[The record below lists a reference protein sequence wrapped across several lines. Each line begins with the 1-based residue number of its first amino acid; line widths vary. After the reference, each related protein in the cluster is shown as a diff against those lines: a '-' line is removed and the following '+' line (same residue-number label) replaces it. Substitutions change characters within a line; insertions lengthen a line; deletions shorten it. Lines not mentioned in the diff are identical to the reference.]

1 MYKILDIFSRLTVPF
16 PYREERCDEKERTI
30 MRNAF
35 KTAALAGA
43 SLMGALGIAGAAQ
56 AQSIDG
62 GYAGQSY
69 EPPAAS
75 ANRFEIKA
83 SDASC
88 SFDGHTLTV
97 RNAHIDRLMA
107 YGDGDKIGA
116 KVACQDGKTYNVS
129 VNGTNVPDL
138 STGARTT
145 LTFSGVDIQTARSTY
160 TQAPIK
166 AAPPQANC
174 GNNTASGVG
183 ASNTVGNTYQTSK
196 GCFRR

>member
-1 MYKILDIFSRLTVPF
+1 
-16 PYREERCDEKERTI
+16 

-88 SFDGHTLTV
+88 SFDGNTLTA
-97 RNAHIDRLMA
+97 RNARIDRLMA
-107 YGDGDKIGA
+107 FDDGNKIGA

-145 LTFSGVDIQTARSTY
+145 LTFSGVDLKTSRTSY
-160 TQAPIK
+160 TQAP
-166 AAPPQANC
+166 AAPKADC
-174 GNNTASGVG
+174 SGMTASGAG
-183 ASNTVGNTYQTSK
+183 AVNRVGNKIQTSK
-196 GCFRR
+196 GCSFK